1 MRIPYILLLIA
12 IFLIGSVHAAS
23 ELNYSNLAELQ
34 KAEGNL
40 SKWLINTGHADILNA
55 SADIAPKISTGAY
68 ESTKYEIPIGPYKAS
83 FELRSPLS
91 YFGVKYYPYNESV
104 GEGKEYHTAQYD
116 VYSMASGN
124 VTNVTIIDV
133 TTSFDGTG
141 NSTTVKNAP
150 DEIVPEVT
158 FGFNIYIIHY
168 KEPAKYQATYPYELL
183 DRIYKIPR
191 TWDDGSPTDITIDGK
206 KGVTWNDIK
215 WSKTDRI
222 LAERYTYR
230 YDLDQDTFVVITTS
244 GRWNVDKDLS
254 LFEET
259 LHIAKN

>member
-1 MRIPYILLLIA
+1 MKILYLILVLS
-12 IFLIGSVHAAS
+12 IFSIGSAQSVS
-23 ELNYSNLAELQ
+23 ELSYSKLAEVQ
-34 KAEGNL
+34 RAGGNH
-40 SKWLINTGHADILNA
+40 SGWFETHYADILNA

-68 ESTKYEIPIGPYKAS
+68 ESTKYEIPIGPYKAF

-91 YFGVKYYPYNESV
+91 YFGVRYYLDNESA
-104 GEGKEYHTAQYD
+104 GSGTEYHTAQYD
-116 VYSMASGN
+116 VYSMTSGN
-124 VTNVTIIDV
+124 VTNATYIDE

-150 DEIVPEVT
+150 DRIIPEIT
-158 FGFNIYIIHY
+158 FSFKWYIIHY
-168 KEPAKYQATYPYELL
+168 KGPAKYQATMPIELL
-183 DRIYKIPR
+183 DSIYKLPS
-191 TWDDGSPTDITIDGK
+191 TWDDGTPTDITIDDK

-215 WSKTDRI
+215 WSKKDKI
-222 LAERYTYR
+222 LAEKYTYR

-244 GRWNVDKDLS
+244 GKWDVDKDLS